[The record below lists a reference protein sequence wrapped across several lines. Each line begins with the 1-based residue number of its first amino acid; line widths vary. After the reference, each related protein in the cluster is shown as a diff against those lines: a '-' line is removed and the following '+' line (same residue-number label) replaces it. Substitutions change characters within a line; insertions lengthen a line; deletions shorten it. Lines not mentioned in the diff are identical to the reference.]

1 MLKNL
6 QTKLEDINQKL
17 LPVHRSLLWA
27 LPIILFFSYY
37 PVIPLFSTESSNYEF
52 SLPLLWL
59 LLMGVLSMPN
69 FLVDLCNLIT
79 KKTPLTKVPVQIPL
93 ILSSIPLYFSLTL
106 LWSPN
111 KLRGLMTAGIIWC
124 LYLSL
129 LTFYKN
135 IILKKIPLSLEKPFL
150 LGATLAS
157 GFCWLQA
164 ILNTLNIPGDQILLC
179 LGCTNLSFGFPHPNG
194 FAIEP
199 QFMGNLLLAPAI
211 FLVFR
216 VIHPKNHQTRKA
228 KILYIAL
235 SGFVISTLFLIFSR
249 GATYSFF
256 LAVAVIFL
264 YEIFHTK
271 KKFLVASK
279 IISLILLPLIFVTL
293 AQGLMSELGPTSDTF
308 LGGVSRSIS
317 QMTLGRVK
325 IPRPEAKNPSTTS
338 NESSSLSSNNNVNT
352 NASAHSIVNSTSN
365 APLFNG
371 YITESTDIRVKLSKM
386 GLRLAFS
393 HPKQF
398 FFGSGLGSS
407 GVALYQAFSELG
419 STKEITQNQYVAI
432 LVETGFIGILII
444 FCSGTCVFYLCY
456 SRQKLVKPSSSQSSK
471 QSMKKSNFTSLI
483 SSIAPAK
490 LYFASL
496 ILAYAASVCFFSGLP
511 NALHIYLVPV
521 LYPALFAEN
530 SYKVQHLCN
539 TS

>member
-1 MLKNL
+1 MLDIL
-6 QTKLEDINQKL
+6 QTKLEDLNQKL
-17 LPVHRSLLWA
+17 LPLHRGFFWA

-59 LLMGVLSMPN
+59 LLMGILSLPI
-69 FLVDLCNLIT
+69 FLADLCNLVT
-79 KKTPLTKVPVQIPL
+79 KKTQFTQTTVQIPL

-106 LWSPN
+106 LWSSN
-111 KLRGLMTAGIIWC
+111 KFRGLMTAGIIWC
-124 LYLSL
+124 LYLSF

-135 IILKKIPLSLEKPFL
+135 IILKKTPLSLEKPFL
-150 LGATLAS
+150 LGATVAS

-216 VIHPKNHQTRKA
+216 VIHPKIHQARKA
-228 KILYIAL
+228 KILYLAL
-235 SGFVISTLFLIFSR
+235 AGFVISTLFLIFSR

-264 YEIFHTK
+264 YEIFSAK
-271 KKFLVASK
+271 KKLLVASK
-279 IISLILLPLIFVTL
+279 IISLVLFPLIFVTL

-308 LGGVSRSIS
+308 LGGVSRSLS
-317 QMTLGRVK
+317 QMTLGRIK
-325 IPRPEAKNPSTTS
+325 IPLPEAKNPSVTS
-338 NESSSLSSNNNVNT
+338 NESSNLSPNDNV
-352 NASAHSIVNSTSN
+352 SANSSANHTSTT
-365 APLFNG
+365 PLFDG

-386 GLRLAFS
+386 GLQLAFS
-393 HPKQF
+393 HPGQF

-407 GVALYQAFSELG
+407 GIALYQAFPELG

-444 FCSGTCVFYLCY
+444 ICSCTCVFYLCY
-456 SRQKLVKPSSSQSSK
+456 SRQKLAKLSSKQSSK
-471 QSMKKSNFTSLI
+471 QSIKKSNFTSLI
-483 SSIAPAK
+483 SRITPAK
-490 LYFASL
+490 LYFVSL

-521 LYPALFAEN
+521 LYPALFAKNFEF
-530 SYKVQHLCN
+530 L
-539 TS
+539 

>member
-1 MLKNL
+1 MLDNL
-6 QTKLEDINQKL
+6 QNKLENLNQKL
-17 LPVHRSLLWA
+17 LPLHRRFFWI
-27 LPIILFFSYY
+27 LPIVLFFSYY

-69 FLVDLCNLIT
+69 FLADLCNLIT

-106 LWSPN
+106 LWSSN

-135 IILKKIPLSLEKPFL
+135 IILKKTPLSLEKPFL

-164 ILNTLNIPGDQILLC
+164 ILNTLNIPGDRILLC

-211 FLVFR
+211 FLVFK
-216 VIHPKNHQTRKA
+216 VIHPKNHQTRKT
-228 KILYIAL
+228 KILYLTLA
-235 SGFVISTLFLIFSR
+235 GFIISTLFLIFSR

-256 LAVAVIFL
+256 LAIAVIFL

-271 KKFLVASK
+271 KKLLAASK

-308 LGGVSRSIS
+308 LGGVSRSLS
-317 QMTLGRVK
+317 QMTLGRIK

-338 NESSSLSSNNNVNT
+338 NESSSLSPNDNTNT
-352 NASAHSIVNSTSN
+352 NASTNTSANPISN
-365 APLFNG
+365 APLFDG

-386 GLRLAFS
+386 GLQLALS
-393 HPKQF
+393 HPGQF

-407 GVALYQAFSELG
+407 GVALYQAFPELG
-419 STKEITQNQYVAI
+419 STKEITQNEYVAI

-444 FCSGTCVFYLCY
+444 FCSSTCVIYLCY
-456 SRQKLVKPSSSQSSK
+456 SRQKSLEQSSK
-471 QSMKKSNFTSLI
+471 QSSKQSIKKSNFTSLI
-483 SSIAPAK
+483 SSITPAK

-496 ILAYAASVCFFSGLP
+496 ILAYVTSVCFFSGLP
-511 NALHIYLVPV
+511 NALHIYLVPI
-521 LYPALFAEN
+521 LYPALFAKN

>member
-6 QTKLEDINQKL
+6 QNKLEDINQKL
-17 LPVHRSLLWA
+17 LPIHRGFFWV
-27 LPIILFFSYY
+27 LPIILLFSYY

-59 LLMGVLSMPN
+59 LLMGILSLPI
-69 FLVDLCNLIT
+69 FLADLCNLIT
-79 KKTPLTKVPVQIPL
+79 KKTQLTQTTVQIPL

-106 LWSPN
+106 LWSSN
-111 KLRGLMTAGIIWC
+111 KFRGLMTAGIIWC

-135 IILKKIPLSLEKPFL
+135 IILKKTPLSLEKSFL

-164 ILNTLNIPGDQILLC
+164 ILNTLNIPGDRILLC

-216 VIHPKNHQTRKA
+216 VIHPKTHQTRKS
-228 KILYIAL
+228 KILYLAL
-235 SGFVISTLFLIFSR
+235 AGFVISTLFLIFSR

-256 LAVAVIFL
+256 LSVAVIFL
-264 YEIFHTK
+264 YEVFRAK
-271 KKFLVASK
+271 KKPLVASK
-279 IISLILLPLIFVTL
+279 IVSIILFPLIFVTL
-293 AQGLMSELGPTSDTF
+293 AQGLMSEFGPTSDTF
-308 LGGVSRSIS
+308 LGGVSRSLS
-317 QMTLGRVK
+317 QMTLGRIK
-325 IPRPEAKNPSTTS
+325 IPLPEAKNPSTTS
-338 NESSSLSSNNNVNT
+338 NESSNLSPNDNTNT
-352 NASAHSIVNSTSN
+352 NASTNTSANPISN
-365 APLFNG
+365 APLFDG

-386 GLRLAFS
+386 GLQLALS
-393 HPKQF
+393 HPGQF

-407 GVALYQAFSELG
+407 GVALYQAFPELG
-419 STKEITQNQYVAI
+419 STKEITQNQYIAI

-521 LYPALFAEN
+521 LYPALFAKNFEF
-530 SYKVQHLCN
+530 L
-539 TS
+539 

>member
-1 MLKNL
+1 MLDNL
-6 QTKLEDINQKL
+6 QNKLENLNQKL
-17 LPVHRSLLWA
+17 LPLHCRFFWI

-52 SLPLLWL
+52 SLPLIWL
-59 LLMGVLSMPN
+59 LLIGVLSMPN
-69 FLVDLCNLIT
+69 FLADLCSLIA
-79 KKTPLTKVPVQIPL
+79 KKTQLTQSTVQIPL
-93 ILSSIPLYFSLTL
+93 ILSIVPLYFSLTL
-106 LWSPN
+106 LWSSN

-135 IILKKIPLSLEKPFL
+135 IILKRTPLSLEKPFL
-150 LGATLAS
+150 LGAILAS
-157 GFCWLQA
+157 GFCWVQA
-164 ILNTLNIPGDQILLC
+164 ILNTLNIPGDRILLC

-216 VIHPKNHQTRKA
+216 VIHPKNNQTRKA
-228 KILYIAL
+228 KIRYLALAGYI
-235 SGFVISTLFLIFSR
+235 ISTLFLIFSR

-256 LAVAVIFL
+256 LAIAVIFF
-264 YEIFHTK
+264 YELFHAKNRLLIATK
-271 KKFLVASK
+271 L
-279 IISLILLPLIFVTL
+279 ISLVLFPLIFVTL
-293 AQGLMSELGPTSDTF
+293 VQGLMSEFGPTSDTF
-308 LGGVSRSIS
+308 MGGVSRSLS
-317 QMTLGRVK
+317 QMTLGRIK
-325 IPRPEAKNPSTTS
+325 IPLPESKKSPVYQS
-338 NESSSLSSNNNVNT
+338 ESLNILPHNNSSNFSASDTTNT
-352 NASAHSIVNSTSN
+352 NTNTQS
-365 APLFNG
+365 PLFDG

-386 GLRLAFS
+386 GLQLATS

-407 GVALYQAFSELG
+407 GVALYQMFPELG

-444 FCSGTCVFYLCY
+444 FCSGACVIYLCY
-456 SRQKLVKPSSSQSSK
+456 SCQKSIKQSSK
-471 QSMKKSNFTSLI
+471 QSSKQSIKKSNFTSLI
-483 SSIAPAK
+483 SNIAPAK

-521 LYPALFAEN
+521 LYPALFAKNFEF
-530 SYKVQHLCN
+530 L
-539 TS
+539 

>member
-1 MLKNL
+1 MLDNL
-6 QTKLEDINQKL
+6 QNKLENLNQKL
-17 LPVHRSLLWA
+17 LPLHRRFFWI

-59 LLMGVLSMPN
+59 LLMGILSLPI
-69 FLVDLCNLIT
+69 FLADLCNLIT
-79 KKTPLTKVPVQIPL
+79 KKTPLTKVSVQIPL

-111 KLRGLMTAGIIWC
+111 KLRGFMTAGIIWC

-135 IILKKIPLSLEKPFL
+135 IILKKTPLSLEKPFL

-157 GFCWLQA
+157 GFCWVQA
-164 ILNTLNIPGDQILLC
+164 ILNTLNIPGDRILLC

-211 FLVFR
+211 FLIFR
-216 VIHPKNHQTRKA
+216 VIHPKNNQTRKA
-228 KILYIAL
+228 KIRYLALAGYI
-235 SGFVISTLFLIFSR
+235 ISTLFLIFSR

-256 LAVAVIFL
+256 LAIAVIFL
-264 YEIFHTK
+264 YEIFYAK
-271 KKFLVASK
+271 KKLLVASK
-279 IISLILLPLIFVTL
+279 IVSLILFPLIFVTL
-293 AQGLMSELGPTSDTF
+293 TQGLMSELGPTSDTF
-308 LGGVSRSIS
+308 MGGVSRSIS
-317 QMTLGRVK
+317 QMTLGRIK
-325 IPRPEAKNPSTTS
+325 IPLPEAKNPSVTS
-338 NESSSLSSNNNVNT
+338 NESSSLAPNDNVSTNSNT
-352 NASAHSIVNSTSN
+352 NSSANSTSTT
-365 APLFNG
+365 PLFDG

-386 GLRLAFS
+386 GLKLALS
-393 HPKQF
+393 RPGQF

-407 GVALYQAFSELG
+407 GIALYQAFPELG
-419 STKEITQNQYVAI
+419 STKEITQNEYIAI

-456 SRQKLVKPSSSQSSK
+456 SHKKPVKLSFKQSSK
-471 QSMKKSNFTSLI
+471 QSMKKSNFSSLI
-483 SSIAPAK
+483 SSITPAK

-511 NALHIYLVPV
+511 NALHIYLVPI
-521 LYPALFAEN
+521 LYPALFCQ
-530 SYKVQHLCN
+530 KF
-539 TS
+539 

>member
-6 QTKLEDINQKL
+6 QTKLEDLNQKL
-17 LPVHRSLLWA
+17 LLIHRGFFWA
-27 LPIILFFSYY
+27 LPIVLFFSYY

-59 LLMGVLSMPN
+59 LLMGILSLPI
-69 FLVDLCNLIT
+69 FLADLCNLIT
-79 KKTPLTKVPVQIPL
+79 KKTQPTQTTVQIPL
-93 ILSSIPLYFSLTL
+93 ILGSIPLYFSLTL
-106 LWSPN
+106 LWSSN
-111 KLRGLMTAGIIWC
+111 KFRGLMTAGIIWC

-135 IILKKIPLSLEKPFL
+135 IILKKTPLSLEKPFL
-150 LGATLAS
+150 FGAVLAS

-164 ILNTLNIPGDQILLC
+164 ILNTLNLPGDQILLC

-199 QFMGNLLLAPAI
+199 QFMGNLLLAPTI

-216 VIHPKNHQTRKA
+216 VIHPKSHQTRKT
-228 KILYIAL
+228 KILYLILA
-235 SGFVISTLFLIFSR
+235 GFVISTLFLIFSR

-256 LAVAVIFL
+256 LAIAVIFL
-264 YEIFHTK
+264 YELFHTK
-271 KKFLVASK
+271 KKLLVASK
-279 IISLILLPLIFVTL
+279 IISLVLFPLIFVTL

-308 LGGVSRSIS
+308 LGGVSRSLS
-317 QMTLGRVK
+317 QMTLGRIK
-325 IPRPEAKNPSTTS
+325 IPLPEAKNSSVTS
-338 NESSSLSSNNNVNT
+338 NESSNLSLNDNVSTNSSANHT
-352 NASAHSIVNSTSN
+352 STI
-365 APLFNG
+365 PLFDG

-386 GLRLAFS
+386 GLQLALS
-393 HPKQF
+393 HPGQF

-407 GVALYQAFSELG
+407 GVALYQAFPELG
-419 STKEITQNQYVAI
+419 STKEITQNQYIAI
-432 LVETGFIGILII
+432 LVETGFIGILVV

-483 SSIAPAK
+483 SSIAPVK

-521 LYPALFAEN
+521 LYPALFAKNFEF
-530 SYKVQHLCN
+530 L
-539 TS
+539 

>member
-1 MLKNL
+1 MLDNL
-6 QTKLEDINQKL
+6 QNKLENLNQKL
-17 LPVHRSLLWA
+17 LPLHRRFFWI

-59 LLMGVLSMPN
+59 LLMGILSLPI
-69 FLVDLCNLIT
+69 FLADLCNLIT
-79 KKTPLTKVPVQIPL
+79 KKTPLTKVSVQIPL

-111 KLRGLMTAGIIWC
+111 KLRGFMTAGIIWC

-135 IILKKIPLSLEKPFL
+135 IILKKTPLSLEKPFL

-157 GFCWLQA
+157 GFCWV
-164 ILNTLNIPGDQILLC
+164 
-179 LGCTNLSFGFPHPNG
+179 
-194 FAIEP
+194 
-199 QFMGNLLLAPAI
+199 PAI

-216 VIHPKNHQTRKA
+216 VIHPKNHQTRQA
-228 KILYIAL
+228 KIRYFTLAGYI
-235 SGFVISTLFLIFSR
+235 ISTLFLIFSR

-256 LAVAVIFL
+256 LAIAVIFF
-264 YEIFHTK
+264 YELFHAKNRLLIATK
-271 KKFLVASK
+271 L
-279 IISLILLPLIFVTL
+279 ISLVLFPLIFVTL
-293 AQGLMSELGPTSDTF
+293 VQGLMSEFGPTSDTF

-325 IPRPEAKNPSTTS
+325 IPLSESKKSLVDQSESLNILPHN
-338 NESSSLSSNNNVNT
+338 NSSSFSASDTTNINT
-352 NASAHSIVNSTSN
+352 TTQ
-365 APLFNG
+365 APLFDG

-386 GLRLAFS
+386 GLKLALS
-393 HPKQF
+393 RPGQF

-407 GVALYQAFSELG
+407 GVALYQAFPELG
-419 STKEITQNQYVAI
+419 STKEITQNEYIAI

-456 SRQKLVKPSSSQSSK
+456 SHKKPVKLSFKQSSK
-471 QSMKKSNFTSLI
+471 QSMKKSNFSSLI
-483 SSIAPAK
+483 SSITPAK

-511 NALHIYLVPV
+511 NALHIYLVPI
-521 LYPALFAEN
+521 LYPTLFAKNFEF
-530 SYKVQHLCN
+530 L
-539 TS
+539 

>member
-59 LLMGVLSMPN
+59 LLMGFLSLPAL
-69 FLVDLCNLIT
+69 FIDLCNLIT
-79 KKTPLTKVPVQIPL
+79 KKISLTQPEAQIPL

-135 IILKKIPLSLEKPFL
+135 IILKKTPLSLEKPFL
-150 LGATLAS
+150 FGATLAAS
-157 GFCWLQA
+157 FCWLQA
-164 ILNTLNIPGDQILLC
+164 ILNTFNVQGSQILLC

-216 VIHPKNHQTRKA
+216 VIHPKSHQTRKA
-228 KILYIAL
+228 KLFYLVLA
-235 SGFVISTLFLIFSR
+235 GFIISTLFLIFSR

-271 KKFLVASK
+271 KKLLAASK

-352 NASAHSIVNSTSN
+352 NASAHSSVNSTSN
-365 APLFNG
+365 APLFDG

-386 GLRLAFS
+386 GLQLALS
-393 HPKQF
+393 HPGQF

-456 SRQKLVKPSSSQSSK
+456 SRQKPAKLSPKQSSK

-483 SSIAPAK
+483 PHITPAK
-490 LYFASL
+490 LYFISL

-530 SYKVQHLCN
+530 FEFL
-539 TS
+539 

>member
-6 QTKLEDINQKL
+6 QTKLEDLNQKL
-17 LPVHRSLLWA
+17 PPLHRGFFWV
-27 LPIILFFSYY
+27 LPIVLFFSYY

-59 LLMGVLSMPN
+59 LLMGVLSLPI
-69 FLVDLCNLIT
+69 FLADLCNLIT
-79 KKTPLTKVPVQIPL
+79 KKTPLTKVTVQISL

-106 LWSPN
+106 FWSSN
-111 KLRGLMTAGIIWC
+111 KFRGLMTAGIIWC

-135 IILKKIPLSLEKPFL
+135 IILKKTPLSLEKPFL

-164 ILNTLNIPGDQILLC
+164 ILNTLNIPGNQILLC

-216 VIHPKNHQTRKA
+216 VIHPKSHQTRKA
-228 KILYIAL
+228 KILYLAL
-235 SGFVISTLFLIFSR
+235 AGFIISTLFLIFSR

-256 LAVAVIFL
+256 LAIAVIFL
-264 YEIFHTK
+264 YELFHIK
-271 KKFLVASK
+271 KKLLVASK
-279 IISLILLPLIFVTL
+279 IISLILFPLVFVTL
-293 AQGLMSELGPTSDTF
+293 IQGLMSEFGPTSDTF
-308 LGGVSRSIS
+308 LGGVSRSLS
-317 QMTLGRVK
+317 QMTLGRIK

-338 NESSSLSSNNNVNT
+338 NESSSLSPNDNTNT
-352 NASAHSIVNSTSN
+352 NASTNTSANPISN
-365 APLFNG
+365 APLFDG

-386 GLRLAFS
+386 GLQLALS
-393 HPKQF
+393 HPGQF

-407 GVALYQAFSELG
+407 GVALYQAFPELG
-419 STKEITQNQYVAI
+419 STKEITQNQYIAI

-483 SSIAPAK
+483 PHITPAK
-490 LYFASL
+490 LYFISL

-511 NALHIYLVPV
+511 NALHIYLVPI
-521 LYPALFAEN
+521 LYPALFTKN
-530 SYKVQHLCN
+530 S
-539 TS
+539 

>member
-1 MLKNL
+1 MLDNL
-6 QTKLEDINQKL
+6 QNKLENLNQKL
-17 LPVHRSLLWA
+17 LPLHRRFFWI

-52 SLPLLWL
+52 SLPLIWL
-59 LLMGVLSMPN
+59 LLIGVLSMPN
-69 FLVDLCNLIT
+69 FLADLCSLIA
-79 KKTPLTKVPVQIPL
+79 KKTQLTQSTVQIPL
-93 ILSSIPLYFSLTL
+93 ILSIVPLYFSLTL
-106 LWSPN
+106 LWSSN

-135 IILKKIPLSLEKPFL
+135 IILKRTPLSLEKPFL
-150 LGATLAS
+150 LGAILAS
-157 GFCWLQA
+157 GFCWVQA
-164 ILNTLNIPGDQILLC
+164 ILNTLNIPGDRILLC

-216 VIHPKNHQTRKA
+216 VIHPKNNQTRKA
-228 KILYIAL
+228 KIRYLALAGYI
-235 SGFVISTLFLIFSR
+235 ISTLFLIFSR

-256 LAVAVIFL
+256 LAIAVIFL
-264 YEIFHTK
+264 YELFHAKNRLLIATK
-271 KKFLVASK
+271 L
-279 IISLILLPLIFVTL
+279 ISLVLFPLIFVTL
-293 AQGLMSELGPTSDTF
+293 IQGLMSEFGPTSDTF
-308 LGGVSRSIS
+308 IGGVSRSLS
-317 QMTLGRVK
+317 QMTLGRIK
-325 IPRPEAKNPSTTS
+325 IPLPEAKNPSTTS
-338 NESSSLSSNNNVNT
+338 NESSNLSPNDNTNT
-352 NASAHSIVNSTSN
+352 NASTNTSAN
-365 APLFNG
+365 PISDAPLFDG

-386 GLRLAFS
+386 GLQLALS
-393 HPKQF
+393 HPGQF

-521 LYPALFAEN
+521 LYPALFAKNFEF
-530 SYKVQHLCN
+530 L
-539 TS
+539 

>member
-1 MLKNL
+1 MLDNL
-6 QTKLEDINQKL
+6 QNKLENLNQKL
-17 LPVHRSLLWA
+17 LSLHRRFFWI
-27 LPIILFFSYY
+27 LPIVLFFSYY

-124 LYLSL
+124 LYFSL

-216 VIHPKNHQTRKA
+216 VIHPKSHQTRKA

-352 NASAHSIVNSTSN
+352 NASAHSSVNSTSN

-407 GVALYQAFSELG
+407 GVALYQAFPELG

-511 NALHIYLVPV
+511 NALHIYLVPI
-521 LYPALFAEN
+521 LYPALFTKNFEF
-530 SYKVQHLCN
+530 L
-539 TS
+539 

>member
-6 QTKLEDINQKL
+6 QTKLEEINQKL

-164 ILNTLNIPGDQILLC
+164 ILNTLNIPGDRILLC

-199 QFMGNLLLAPAI
+199 QFMSNLLLAPAI

-216 VIHPKNHQTRKA
+216 VIHPKSHQTRKT
-228 KILYIAL
+228 KILYLTLA
-235 SGFVISTLFLIFSR
+235 GFIISTLFLIFSR

-256 LAVAVIFL
+256 LAIAVIFL

-271 KKFLVASK
+271 KKLLAASK

-308 LGGVSRSIS
+308 IGGVSRSIS

-325 IPRPEAKNPSTTS
+325 IPLPESKKSPVDQS
-338 NESSSLSSNNNVNT
+338 ESFNILPHNNSSNFSAHDTNHINT
-352 NASAHSIVNSTSN
+352 NTH
-365 APLFNG
+365 APLFDG
-371 YITESTDIRVKLSKM
+371 YITESTDIRVKLSRM

-393 HPKQF
+393 HPGQF

-407 GVALYQAFSELG
+407 GVALYQAFPELG
-419 STKEITQNQYVAI
+419 STKEITQNEYIAI

-444 FCSGTCVFYLCY
+444 FCSGICVFYLCY
-456 SRQKLVKPSSSQSSK
+456 SHKKPVKLSFKQSSK

-483 SSIAPAK
+483 SSITSAK

-530 SYKVQHLCN
+530 FEFL
-539 TS
+539 

>member
-6 QTKLEDINQKL
+6 QTKLEDLNQKF
-17 LPVHRSLLWA
+17 LPLHRGFFWV
-27 LPIILFFSYY
+27 LPIVLFFSYY

-164 ILNTLNIPGDQILLC
+164 ILNTLNIPGNQILLC

-199 QFMGNLLLAPAI
+199 QFMGNLLLAPAV

-216 VIHPKNHQTRKA
+216 VIHPKSHQTRKA
-228 KILYIAL
+228 KILYLAL
-235 SGFVISTLFLIFSR
+235 AGFIISTLFLIFSR

-352 NASAHSIVNSTSN
+352 NASAHSSVNSTSN

-386 GLRLAFS
+386 GLQLALS
-393 HPKQF
+393 HPGQF

-407 GVALYQAFSELG
+407 GVALYQAFPELG

-444 FCSGTCVFYLCY
+444 FCSGICIFYLCY
-456 SRQKLVKPSSSQSSK
+456 SRQKSIEQSSRQSHK
-471 QSMKKSNFTSLI
+471 QSMQKSNFTSLI
-483 SSIAPAK
+483 SSITPAK

-521 LYPALFAEN
+521 LYPALFAKNFEF
-530 SYKVQHLCN
+530 L
-539 TS
+539 

>member
-1 MLKNL
+1 MLDNL
-6 QTKLEDINQKL
+6 QNKLENLNQKL
-17 LPVHRSLLWA
+17 LPFHCRFFWI

-52 SLPLLWL
+52 SLPLIWL
-59 LLMGVLSMPN
+59 LLMGFLSLPVL
-69 FLVDLCNLIT
+69 LIDLCNLIT
-79 KKTPLTKVPVQIPL
+79 KKTQLTQTTVQIPL

-106 LWSPN
+106 LWSSN
-111 KLRGLMTAGIIWC
+111 KFRGLMTAGIIWC

-135 IILKKIPLSLEKPFL
+135 IILKKTPLSLEKPFL

-211 FLVFR
+211 FLVFK
-216 VIHPKNHQTRKA
+216 VIHPKSHQTRKA

-235 SGFVISTLFLIFSR
+235 SGFIISTLFLIFSR

-271 KKFLVASK
+271 KKLLVASK
-279 IISLILLPLIFVTL
+279 IISLILFPLIFVTL
-293 AQGLMSELGPTSDTF
+293 IQGLMSEFGPTSDTF
-308 LGGVSRSIS
+308 IGGVSRSLS
-317 QMTLGRVK
+317 QMTLGRIK
-325 IPRPEAKNPSTTS
+325 IPLPEAKNPSTTS
-338 NESSSLSSNNNVNT
+338 NESSNLSPNDNTNT
-352 NASAHSIVNSTSN
+352 NASTNTSAN
-365 APLFNG
+365 PISDAPLFDG

-386 GLRLAFS
+386 GLQLALS
-393 HPKQF
+393 HPGQF

-521 LYPALFAEN
+521 LYPALFAKNFEF
-530 SYKVQHLCN
+530 L
-539 TS
+539 

>member
-1 MLKNL
+1 MLDNL
-6 QTKLEDINQKL
+6 QNKLENLNQKL
-17 LPVHRSLLWA
+17 LPLHRRFFWILL
-27 LPIILFFSYY
+27 IILFFSYY

-59 LLMGVLSMPN
+59 LLMGILSLPI
-69 FLVDLCNLIT
+69 FLADLCNLIT

-111 KLRGLMTAGIIWC
+111 KLRGFMTAGIIWC

-135 IILKKIPLSLEKPFL
+135 IILKKTPLSLEKPFL

-157 GFCWLQA
+157 GFCWVQA
-164 ILNTLNIPGDQILLC
+164 ILNTLNIPGDRILLC

-216 VIHPKNHQTRKA
+216 VIHPKNHQTRQT
-228 KILYIAL
+228 KILYLAL
-235 SGFVISTLFLIFSR
+235 AGFVISTLFLIFSR

-256 LAVAVIFL
+256 LAIAVIFL
-264 YEIFHTK
+264 YELFHAKNRLLIATK
-271 KKFLVASK
+271 L
-279 IISLILLPLIFVTL
+279 ISLVLFPLIFVTL
-293 AQGLMSELGPTSDTF
+293 VQGLMSEFGPTSDTF
-308 LGGVSRSIS
+308 MGGVSRSLS
-317 QMTLGRVK
+317 QMTLGRIK
-325 IPRPEAKNPSTTS
+325 IPLPEAKNPPVTS
-338 NESSSLSSNNNVNT
+338 NESSSLAPNDNVST
-352 NASAHSIVNSTSN
+352 NASTNSSANSTSTT
-365 APLFNG
+365 PLFDG

-386 GLRLAFS
+386 GLQLATS

-407 GVALYQAFSELG
+407 GVALYQMFPELG

-444 FCSGTCVFYLCY
+444 FCSSACVIYLCY
-456 SRQKLVKPSSSQSSK
+456 SRQKSIEQSSKQSSK
-471 QSMKKSNFTSLI
+471 QSMKKSNFSSLI
-483 SSIAPAK
+483 SNITPAK

-511 NALHIYLVPV
+511 NALHIYLVPI
-521 LYPALFAEN
+521 LYPTLFAKNFEF
-530 SYKVQHLCN
+530 L
-539 TS
+539 

>member
-1 MLKNL
+1 MLDNL
-6 QTKLEDINQKL
+6 QNKLENLNQKL
-17 LPVHRSLLWA
+17 LPLHRRFFWI

-59 LLMGVLSMPN
+59 LLMGFLSLPAL
-69 FLVDLCNLIT
+69 FIDLCNLIV
-79 KKTPLTKVPVQIPL
+79 KKVSLTKPTTQIPL

-106 LWSPN
+106 FWSSN
-111 KLRGLMTAGIIWC
+111 KFRGLMTAGIIWC

-135 IILKKIPLSLEKPFL
+135 IILKKTPLSLEKPFL
-150 LGATLAS
+150 FGATLAS

-164 ILNTLNIPGDQILLC
+164 ILNTLNIPGDRILLC

-194 FAIEP
+194 FTIEP

-235 SGFVISTLFLIFSR
+235 SGFIISTLFLIFSR

-271 KKFLVASK
+271 KKLLVASK
-279 IISLILLPLIFVTL
+279 IISLILFPLIFVTL
-293 AQGLMSELGPTSDTF
+293 IQGLMSEFGPTSDTF
-308 LGGVSRSIS
+308 IGGVSRSLS
-317 QMTLGRVK
+317 QMTLGRIK
-325 IPRPEAKNPSTTS
+325 IPLPEAKNPSTTS

-352 NASAHSIVNSTSN
+352 NASAHSSVNSTSN

-386 GLRLAFS
+386 GLQLALS
-393 HPKQF
+393 HPVQF

-521 LYPALFAEN
+521 LYPALFAKNFEF
-530 SYKVQHLCN
+530 L
-539 TS
+539 

>member
-1 MLKNL
+1 MLDNL
-6 QTKLEDINQKL
+6 QNKLENLNQKL
-17 LPVHRSLLWA
+17 LPLHRRFFWI

-59 LLMGVLSMPN
+59 LLMGFLSLPAL
-69 FLVDLCNLIT
+69 FIDLCNLIV
-79 KKTPLTKVPVQIPL
+79 KKVSLTKPTIQIPL

-106 LWSPN
+106 LWSFN
-111 KLRGLMTAGIIWC
+111 KLRGFITAGIIWC

-135 IILKKIPLSLEKPFL
+135 IILKKTPLSLEKPFL

-216 VIHPKNHQTRKA
+216 VIHPKTHQTRKS
-228 KILYIAL
+228 KILYLTLA
-235 SGFVISTLFLIFSR
+235 GFVISTLFLIFSR

-271 KKFLVASK
+271 KKLLVASK
-279 IISLILLPLIFVTL
+279 IISLVLFPLIFVTI
-293 AQGLMSELGPTSDTF
+293 AQGLMSEFGPTSDTF
-308 LGGVSRSIS
+308 IGGVSRSLS
-317 QMTLGRVK
+317 QMTLGRIK
-325 IPRPEAKNPSTTS
+325 IPLPEAKNPSVTS
-338 NESSSLSSNNNVNT
+338 NESSSLSLND
-352 NASAHSIVNSTSN
+352 NASTNSSTNSSPNPTSN
-365 APLFNG
+365 APLFDG

-386 GLRLAFS
+386 GLHLALS
-393 HPKQF
+393 HPRQF

-407 GVALYQAFSELG
+407 GVALYQAFPELG
-419 STKEITQNQYVAI
+419 STKEITQNEYVAI

-444 FCSGTCVFYLCY
+444 FCSGICVFYLCY
-456 SRQKLVKPSSSQSSK
+456 SHKKPVKLSSKQSSK

-483 SSIAPAK
+483 PHITPAK
-490 LYFASL
+490 LYFISL

-530 SYKVQHLCN
+530 FEFL
-539 TS
+539 

>member
-1 MLKNL
+1 MLDNL
-6 QTKLEDINQKL
+6 QNKLENLNQKL
-17 LPVHRSLLWA
+17 LPLHRRFFWI

-59 LLMGVLSMPN
+59 LLMGILSLPI
-69 FLVDLCNLIT
+69 FLADLCNLIT
-79 KKTPLTKVPVQIPL
+79 KKTPLTKVSVQIPL

-111 KLRGLMTAGIIWC
+111 KLRGFMTAGIIWC

-135 IILKKIPLSLEKPFL
+135 IILKKTPLSLEKPFL

-157 GFCWLQA
+157 GFCWVQA
-164 ILNTLNIPGDQILLC
+164 ILNTLNIPGDRILLC

-216 VIHPKNHQTRKA
+216 VIHPKTHQTRKS
-228 KILYIAL
+228 KILYLAL
-235 SGFVISTLFLIFSR
+235 VGFIISTLFLIFSR

-256 LAVAVIFL
+256 LSVAVIFF
-264 YEIFHTK
+264 YELFHAKNRLLIATK
-271 KKFLVASK
+271 L
-279 IISLILLPLIFVTL
+279 ISLVLFPLIFVTL
-293 AQGLMSELGPTSDTF
+293 VQGLMSEFGPTSDTF
-308 LGGVSRSIS
+308 MGGVSRSLS
-317 QMTLGRVK
+317 QMTLGRIK
-325 IPRPEAKNPSTTS
+325 IPLPEAKNPPVTS
-338 NESSSLSSNNNVNT
+338 NESSSLAPNDNVST
-352 NASAHSIVNSTSN
+352 NASTNSSANSTSTT
-365 APLFNG
+365 PLFDG

-386 GLRLAFS
+386 GLKLALS
-393 HPKQF
+393 RPGQF

-407 GVALYQAFSELG
+407 GIALYQAFPELG
-419 STKEITQNQYVAI
+419 STKEITQNEYIAI

-456 SRQKLVKPSSSQSSK
+456 SHKKPVKLSFKQSSK
-471 QSMKKSNFTSLI
+471 QSMKKSNFSSLI
-483 SSIAPAK
+483 SSITPAK

-511 NALHIYLVPV
+511 NALHIYLVPI
-521 LYPALFAEN
+521 LYPTLFAKNFEF
-530 SYKVQHLCN
+530 L
-539 TS
+539 

>member
-1 MLKNL
+1 MLDNL
-6 QTKLEDINQKL
+6 QNKLENLNQKL
-17 LPVHRSLLWA
+17 LPLHRRFFWI

-59 LLMGVLSMPN
+59 LLMGILSLPI
-69 FLVDLCNLIT
+69 FLADLCNLIT
-79 KKTPLTKVPVQIPL
+79 KKTPLTKVSVQIPL

-111 KLRGLMTAGIIWC
+111 KLRGFMTAGIIWC

-135 IILKKIPLSLEKPFL
+135 IILKKTPLSLEKPFL

-199 QFMGNLLLAPAI
+199 QFMGNLLLAPAV

-216 VIHPKNHQTRKA
+216 VIHPKSHQTRKA
-228 KILYIAL
+228 KILYLAL
-235 SGFVISTLFLIFSR
+235 AGFIISTLFLIFSR

-264 YEIFHTK
+264 YEIFRAK
-271 KKFLVASK
+271 KKLLVASK
-279 IISLILLPLIFVTL
+279 IVSIILFPLIFVTL

-317 QMTLGRVK
+317 QMTLGRIK
-325 IPRPEAKNPSTTS
+325 ILLPEAENPSAAS
-338 NESSSLSSNNNVNT
+338 NESSNFSPNDNSSPNDGSNT
-352 NASAHSIVNSTSN
+352 NTNPSANSTSTT
-365 APLFNG
+365 PLFDG
-371 YITESTDIRVKLSKM
+371 YIAESTDIRVKLSKM
-386 GLRLAFS
+386 GLRLALS
-393 HPKQF
+393 HPRQF

-407 GVALYQAFSELG
+407 GVALYQMFPELG

-432 LVETGFIGILII
+432 LVEIGFIGILII
-444 FCSGTCVFYLCY
+444 FCSSTCVIYLCY
-456 SRQKLVKPSSSQSSK
+456 SCQKAKKWSSR
-471 QSMKKSNFTSLI
+471 SNTKNLDI
-483 SSIAPAK
+483 TNSIRSITPAK

-496 ILAYAASVCFFSGLP
+496 ILAYVASVCFFSGLP
-511 NALHIYLVPV
+511 NALHIYLVPI
-521 LYPALFAEN
+521 LYPTLFAKNFEF
-530 SYKVQHLCN
+530 L
-539 TS
+539 

>member
-1 MLKNL
+1 MLDNL
-6 QTKLEDINQKL
+6 QNKLENLNQKL
-17 LPVHRSLLWA
+17 LPLHRRFFWI
-27 LPIILFFSYY
+27 LPIVLFFSYY

-69 FLVDLCNLIT
+69 FLADLCNLIT
-79 KKTPLTKVPVQIPL
+79 KKNQLTQSAVQIPL

-106 LWSPN
+106 LWSSN

-135 IILKKIPLSLEKPFL
+135 IILKKTPLSLEKPFL

-216 VIHPKNHQTRKA
+216 MIHPKSRQTHQT
-228 KILYIAL
+228 KIFYLAL
-235 SGFVISTLFLIFSR
+235 AGFVISTLFLIFSR

-264 YEIFHTK
+264 YEIFHAK
-271 KKFLVASK
+271 KKLLVASK
-279 IISLILLPLIFVTL
+279 IVSLILFPLIFVTL
-293 AQGLMSELGPTSDTF
+293 IQGLMSEFGPTSDTF

-317 QMTLGRVK
+317 QMTLGRIK
-325 IPRPEAKNPSTTS
+325 IPLPEAKNPSVTS
-338 NESSSLSSNNNVNT
+338 NESSSLAPND
-352 NASAHSIVNSTSN
+352 NASTNSSANSTSTT
-365 APLFNG
+365 PLFDG

-407 GVALYQAFSELG
+407 GVALYQTFPELG
-419 STKEITQNQYVAI
+419 STKEITQNEYIAI

-444 FCSGTCVFYLCY
+444 FCSSTCVIYLCY
-456 SRQKLVKPSSSQSSK
+456 SRQKPIKLSSKQSSK

-511 NALHIYLVPV
+511 NALHIYLVPI
-521 LYPALFAEN
+521 LYLALFAEN
-530 SYKVQHLCN
+530 FEFL
-539 TS
+539 

>member
-59 LLMGVLSMPN
+59 PLMGILSLPI
-69 FLVDLCNLIT
+69 FLADLCNLIT
-79 KKTPLTKVPVQIPL
+79 KKTQLTKSSVQIPL

-106 LWSPN
+106 LWSSN
-111 KLRGLMTAGIIWC
+111 KFRGLMTAGIIWC

-135 IILKKIPLSLEKPFL
+135 IILKKTPLSLEKPFL

-157 GFCWLQA
+157 SFCWLQA
-164 ILNTLNIPGDQILLC
+164 ILNTLNIPGNQILLC

-199 QFMGNLLLAPAI
+199 QFMGNLLLAPVI

-216 VIHPKNHQTRKA
+216 VIHPKTHQTRKA
-228 KILYIAL
+228 KILYLAL
-235 SGFVISTLFLIFSR
+235 AGFIISTLFLIFSR

-256 LAVAVIFL
+256 LAITVIFL

-271 KKFLVASK
+271 KKLLVASK
-279 IISLILLPLIFVTL
+279 IISLVLFPLIFVTL
-293 AQGLMSELGPTSDTF
+293 TQGLMSELGPTSDTF

-325 IPRPEAKNPSTTS
+325 IPLL
-338 NESSSLSSNNNVNT
+338 ESKKSPVDQSESFNILPHNNSSNF
-352 NASAHSIVNSTSN
+352 STSDTAN
-365 APLFNG
+365 INTTIHAPLFDG
-371 YITESTDIRVKLSKM
+371 YITESTDIRVKLSQM
-386 GLRLAFS
+386 GLHLAFS
-393 HPKQF
+393 HPGQF

-407 GVALYQAFSELG
+407 GVALYQAFPELG
-419 STKEITQNQYVAI
+419 STKEITQNQYIAI

-456 SRQKLVKPSSSQSSK
+456 SHKKPVKLSFKQSSK
-471 QSMKKSNFTSLI
+471 QSMKKSNFSSLI
-483 SSIAPAK
+483 SSITSAK

-496 ILAYAASVCFFSGLP
+496 ILAYVASVCFFSGLP
-511 NALHIYLVPV
+511 NALHIYLVPI
-521 LYPALFAEN
+521 LYPALFCQ
-530 SYKVQHLCN
+530 KF
-539 TS
+539 

>member
-211 FLVFR
+211 FLVFK
-216 VIHPKNHQTRKA
+216 VIHPKNHQTRQT
-228 KILYIAL
+228 KILYLAL
-235 SGFVISTLFLIFSR
+235 AGCIISTLFLIFSR

-264 YEIFHTK
+264 YELFHAK
-271 KKFLVASK
+271 KKLLVTSK
-279 IISLILLPLIFVTL
+279 IISLILFPLVFVTL
-293 AQGLMSELGPTSDTF
+293 IQGLMSEFGPTSDTF
-308 LGGVSRSIS
+308 LGGVSRSLS
-317 QMTLGRVK
+317 QMTLGRIK
-325 IPRPEAKNPSTTS
+325 ILLPEAKNPSVTS
-338 NESSSLSSNNNVNT
+338 NESSSLAPND
-352 NASAHSIVNSTSN
+352 NASTNSSANSTSTT
-365 APLFNG
+365 PLFDG
-371 YITESTDIRVKLSKM
+371 YIAESTDIRVKLSKM
-386 GLRLAFS
+386 GLQLATS

-407 GVALYQAFSELG
+407 GVALYQMFPELG

-444 FCSGTCVFYLCY
+444 FCSGACVIYLCY
-456 SRQKLVKPSSSQSSK
+456 SRQKAKKLSSR
-471 QSMKKSNFTSLI
+471 SNTKNLDI
-483 SSIAPAK
+483 TNSIRSITPAK

-511 NALHIYLVPV
+511 NALHIYLVPI
-521 LYPALFAEN
+521 LYPTLFAKN

>member
-6 QTKLEDINQKL
+6 QTKLEEINQKL
-17 LPVHRSLLWA
+17 LPVHRSFFWA

-59 LLMGVLSMPN
+59 LLMGILSLPI
-69 FLVDLCNLIT
+69 FLADLCNLIT

-106 LWSPN
+106 FWSSN
-111 KLRGLMTAGIIWC
+111 KFRGLMTAGIIWC

-135 IILKKIPLSLEKPFL
+135 IILKKTPLSLEKPFL
-150 LGATLAS
+150 LGAALAS

-164 ILNTLNIPGDQILLC
+164 ILNTLNIPGDRILLC

-216 VIHPKNHQTRKA
+216 VIHPKTHQTRKT
-228 KILYIAL
+228 KILYLILA
-235 SGFVISTLFLIFSR
+235 GFIISTLFLIFSR

-256 LAVAVIFL
+256 LAIAVIFL
-264 YEIFHTK
+264 YEIFHAK
-271 KKFLVASK
+271 KKLLVASK
-279 IISLILLPLIFVTL
+279 IVSLVLFPLIFVTL
-293 AQGLMSELGPTSDTF
+293 TQGLMSELGPTSDTF

-325 IPRPEAKNPSTTS
+325 IPLPESKKSPVDQSK
-338 NESSSLSSNNNVNT
+338 SLNILSRNNSSNFSTHDVTNINT
-352 NASAHSIVNSTSN
+352 TTQ
-365 APLFNG
+365 APLFDG
-371 YITESTDIRVKLSKM
+371 YITESTDIRVKLSQM

-393 HPKQF
+393 HPGQF

-407 GVALYQAFSELG
+407 GVALYQAFPELG
-419 STKEITQNQYVAI
+419 STKEITQNEYIAI

-444 FCSGTCVFYLCY
+444 FCSSTCVIYLCY
-456 SRQKLVKPSSSQSSK
+456 YRQKSIKQSSK

-483 SSIAPAK
+483 SSITSAK

-530 SYKVQHLCN
+530 FEFL
-539 TS
+539 

>member
-6 QTKLEDINQKL
+6 QTKLEDLNQKL
-17 LPVHRSLLWA
+17 LPLHRGFFWV
-27 LPIILFFSYY
+27 LPIVLFFSYY
-37 PVIPLFSTESSNYEF
+37 PVMPLFSTESSNYEF

-59 LLMGVLSMPN
+59 LLMGILSLPI
-69 FLVDLCNLIT
+69 FLVDLCNFVT
-79 KKTPLTKVPVQIPL
+79 KKTQLAQTTVQIPL

-106 LWSPN
+106 LWSSN
-111 KLRGLMTAGIIWC
+111 KFRGLMTAGIIWC

-135 IILKKIPLSLEKPFL
+135 IILKKTPLSLEKPFL
-150 LGATLAS
+150 FGAILAS
-157 GFCWLQA
+157 SFCWLQA
-164 ILNTLNIPGDQILLC
+164 ILNTLNIPGNQILLC

-216 VIHPKNHQTRKA
+216 VIHPKTHQTRKF
-228 KILYIAL
+228 KILYL
-235 SGFVISTLFLIFSR
+235 TLVGFIISTLFLIFSR

-256 LAVAVIFL
+256 LAIAAIFL

-271 KKFLVASK
+271 KKLFVASK
-279 IISLILLPLIFVTL
+279 IISLILFPLIFVTL
-293 AQGLMSELGPTSDTF
+293 AQGLMSEFGLTSDTF
-308 LGGVSRSIS
+308 MGGVSRSIS
-317 QMTLGRVK
+317 QMTLGRIK
-325 IPRPEAKNPSTTS
+325 IPLPEAKNPSTTS
-338 NESSSLSSNNNVNT
+338 NESSNLSPNDNTNT
-352 NASAHSIVNSTSN
+352 NASTNTSAN
-365 APLFNG
+365 PISDAPLFDG

-386 GLRLAFS
+386 GLQLALS
-393 HPKQF
+393 HPGQF

-407 GVALYQAFSELG
+407 GVALYQAFPELG

-490 LYFASL
+490 LYFISL
-496 ILAYAASVCFFSGLP
+496 MLAYAASVCFFSGLP

-530 SYKVQHLCN
+530 FEFL
-539 TS
+539 

>member
-17 LPVHRSLLWA
+17 LPLHRGFFWV
-27 LPIILFFSYY
+27 LPIVLFFSYY

-59 LLMGVLSMPN
+59 LLMGILSLPI
-69 FLVDLCNLIT
+69 FLADLCNLIT

-106 LWSPN
+106 LWSSN
-111 KLRGLMTAGIIWC
+111 KFRGLVTAGVIWC

-135 IILKKIPLSLEKPFL
+135 IILKKTPLSLEKPFL
-150 LGATLAS
+150 FGATLAAS
-157 GFCWLQA
+157 FCWLQA
-164 ILNTLNIPGDQILLC
+164 ILNTFNVQGSQILLC

-216 VIHPKNHQTRKA
+216 VIHPKSHQTRKD
-228 KILYIAL
+228 KILYLAL
-235 SGFVISTLFLIFSR
+235 AGFIISTLFLIFSR

-256 LAVAVIFL
+256 LAIAVIFL

-271 KKFLVASK
+271 KKLLVASK
-279 IISLILLPLIFVTL
+279 IISLVLFPLIFVTL
-293 AQGLMSELGPTSDTF
+293 AQGLMSELGSTSDTF

-325 IPRPEAKNPSTTS
+325 IPLPEAKK
-338 NESSSLSSNNNVNT
+338 SSVDQSKSLNILPHNNSSNF
-352 NASAHSIVNSTSN
+352 STSDTADIN
-365 APLFNG
+365 TTIQTPLFDG

-386 GLRLAFS
+386 GLRLTLS
-393 HPKQF
+393 HPRQF

-407 GVALYQAFSELG
+407 GVALYQAFPELG
-419 STKEITQNQYVAI
+419 STKEITQNEYVAI

-444 FCSGTCVFYLCY
+444 FCSGICVFYLCY
-456 SRQKLVKPSSSQSSK
+456 SRQKSIEQSSK

-483 SSIAPAK
+483 SNIIPAK

-521 LYPALFAEN
+521 LYPALFAKNFEF
-530 SYKVQHLCN
+530 L
-539 TS
+539 

>member
-6 QTKLEDINQKL
+6 QNKLEDINQKL
-17 LPVHRSLLWA
+17 LPIHRGFFWV
-27 LPIILFFSYY
+27 LPIILLFSYY

-59 LLMGVLSMPN
+59 LLMGILSLPI
-69 FLVDLCNLIT
+69 FLADLCNLIT
-79 KKTPLTKVPVQIPL
+79 KKTPLTKVSVQIPL

-111 KLRGLMTAGIIWC
+111 KLRGFMTAGIIWC

-135 IILKKIPLSLEKPFL
+135 IILKKTPLSLEKPFL

-157 GFCWLQA
+157 GFCWVQA
-164 ILNTLNIPGDQILLC
+164 ILNTLNIPGDRILLC

-216 VIHPKNHQTRKA
+216 VIHPKNHQTRQA
-228 KILYIAL
+228 KIRYFTLAGYI
-235 SGFVISTLFLIFSR
+235 ISTLFLIFSR

-256 LAVAVIFL
+256 LAIAVIFF
-264 YEIFHTK
+264 YELFHAKNRLLIATK
-271 KKFLVASK
+271 L
-279 IISLILLPLIFVTL
+279 ISLVLFPLIFVTL
-293 AQGLMSELGPTSDTF
+293 VQGLMSEFGPTSDTF

-325 IPRPEAKNPSTTS
+325 IPLPEAKNPPVTS
-338 NESSSLSSNNNVNT
+338 NESSSLAPNDNVST
-352 NASAHSIVNSTSN
+352 NASTNSSANSTSTT
-365 APLFNG
+365 PLFDG

-386 GLRLAFS
+386 GLQLATS

-407 GVALYQAFSELG
+407 GVALYQMFPELG

-444 FCSGTCVFYLCY
+444 FCSSACVIYLCY
-456 SRQKLVKPSSSQSSK
+456 SRQKSIEQSSKQSSK
-471 QSMKKSNFTSLI
+471 QSMKKSNFSSLI
-483 SSIAPAK
+483 SNITPAK

-511 NALHIYLVPV
+511 NALHIYLVPI
-521 LYPALFAEN
+521 LYPTLFAKNFEF
-530 SYKVQHLCN
+530 L
-539 TS
+539 

>member
-1 MLKNL
+1 MLDNL
-6 QTKLEDINQKL
+6 QNKLENLNQKL
-17 LPVHRSLLWA
+17 LPFHCRFFWI

-52 SLPLLWL
+52 SLPLIWL
-59 LLMGVLSMPN
+59 LLMGFLSLPVL
-69 FLVDLCNLIT
+69 LIDLCNLIT

-150 LGATLAS
+150 FGAILAS
-157 GFCWLQA
+157 SFCWLQA
-164 ILNTLNIPGDQILLC
+164 ILNTLNIPGNQILLC

-216 VIHPKNHQTRKA
+216 VIHPKTHQTRKF
-228 KILYIAL
+228 KILYL
-235 SGFVISTLFLIFSR
+235 TLVGFIISTLFLIFSR

-271 KKFLVASK
+271 KKLLAASK
-279 IISLILLPLIFVTL
+279 IISLILFPLVFVTL
-293 AQGLMSELGPTSDTF
+293 IQGLMSEFGPTSDTF

-352 NASAHSIVNSTSN
+352 NASAHSSINSTSN

-386 GLRLAFS
+386 GLQFALS
-393 HPKQF
+393 HPGQF

-407 GVALYQAFSELG
+407 GIALYQAFPELG

-456 SRQKLVKPSSSQSSK
+456 SRQKPAKLSPKQSSK

-483 SSIAPAK
+483 PHITPAK
-490 LYFASL
+490 LYFISL

-530 SYKVQHLCN
+530 FEFL
-539 TS
+539 

>member
-6 QTKLEDINQKL
+6 QTKLEEINQKL

-135 IILKKIPLSLEKPFL
+135 IILKKIPISLEKPFL

-211 FLVFR
+211 FLVFK
-216 VIHPKNHQTRKA
+216 VIHPKNHQTRQI
-228 KILYIAL
+228 KILYLVLA
-235 SGFVISTLFLIFSR
+235 GFIISTLFLIFSR

-271 KKFLVASK
+271 KKLLVASK
-279 IISLILLPLIFVTL
+279 IISLILFPLIFVTL
-293 AQGLMSELGPTSDTF
+293 IQGLMSEFGPTSDTF
-308 LGGVSRSIS
+308 IGGVSRSLS
-317 QMTLGRVK
+317 QMTLGRIK
-325 IPRPEAKNPSTTS
+325 IPLPEAKNPSTTS
-338 NESSSLSSNNNVNT
+338 NESSNLSPNDNTNT
-352 NASAHSIVNSTSN
+352 NASTNTSAN
-365 APLFNG
+365 PISDAPLFDG

-386 GLRLAFS
+386 GLQLALS
-393 HPKQF
+393 HPGQF

-456 SRQKLVKPSSSQSSK
+456 SRQKPAKLSPKQSSK

-483 SSIAPAK
+483 PHITPAK
-490 LYFASL
+490 LYFISL

-521 LYPALFAEN
+521 LYPALFAKNFEF
-530 SYKVQHLCN
+530 L
-539 TS
+539 

>member
-59 LLMGVLSMPN
+59 LLMGILSLPI
-69 FLVDLCNLIT
+69 FLADLCNLIT

-106 LWSPN
+106 FWSSN
-111 KLRGLMTAGIIWC
+111 KFRGLMTAGIIWC

-135 IILKKIPLSLEKPFL
+135 IILKKTPLSLEKPFL

-164 ILNTLNIPGDQILLC
+164 ILNTLNIPGDRILLC

-216 VIHPKNHQTRKA
+216 VIHPKSHQTRKT
-228 KILYIAL
+228 KILYLTLA
-235 SGFVISTLFLIFSR
+235 GFIISTLFLIFSR

-271 KKFLVASK
+271 KKLLVASK

-325 IPRPEAKNPSTTS
+325 IPLPEAKNPSVTS
-338 NESSSLSSNNNVNT
+338 NGSSNLLLND
-352 NASAHSIVNSTSN
+352 NASTNSSTNSSPNPTSD
-365 APLFNG
+365 APLFDG
-371 YITESTDIRVKLSKM
+371 YITESTDIRVKLSQM
-386 GLRLAFS
+386 GLHLAFS
-393 HPKQF
+393 HPGQF

-407 GVALYQAFSELG
+407 GVALYQAFPELG
-419 STKEITQNQYVAI
+419 STKEITQNQYIAI

-456 SRQKLVKPSSSQSSK
+456 SRQKPAKLSPKQSSK

-483 SSIAPAK
+483 PHITPAK
-490 LYFASL
+490 LYFISL

-511 NALHIYLVPV
+511 NALHIYLAPI
-521 LYPALFAEN
+521 LYPALFAKNFEF
-530 SYKVQHLCN
+530 L
-539 TS
+539 

>member
-1 MLKNL
+1 MLDNL
-6 QTKLEDINQKL
+6 QNKLENLNQKL
-17 LPVHRSLLWA
+17 LPLHRRFFWI
-27 LPIILFFSYY
+27 LPIVLFFSYY

-69 FLVDLCNLIT
+69 FLADLCNLIT

-106 LWSPN
+106 LWSSN

-135 IILKKIPLSLEKPFL
+135 IILKKTPLSLEKPFL

-164 ILNTLNIPGDQILLC
+164 ILNTLNIPGDRILLC

-211 FLVFR
+211 FLVFK
-216 VIHPKNHQTRKA
+216 VIHPKNHQNRQT
-228 KILYIAL
+228 KILYLAL
-235 SGFVISTLFLIFSR
+235 AGCIISTLFLIFSR

-279 IISLILLPLIFVTL
+279 IISLVLFPLIFVTI
-293 AQGLMSELGPTSDTF
+293 AQGLMSEFGPTSDTF
-308 LGGVSRSIS
+308 IGGVSRSLS
-317 QMTLGRVK
+317 QMTLGRIK
-325 IPRPEAKNPSTTS
+325 IPLPEAKNPSTTS
-338 NESSSLSSNNNVNT
+338 NESSNLSPNDNTNT
-352 NASAHSIVNSTSN
+352 NASTNTSAN
-365 APLFNG
+365 PISDAPLFDG

-386 GLRLAFS
+386 GLQLALS
-393 HPKQF
+393 HPGQF

-407 GVALYQAFSELG
+407 GVALYQAFPELG
-419 STKEITQNQYVAI
+419 STKEITQNEYIAI

-444 FCSGTCVFYLCY
+444 FCSSTCVIYLCY
-456 SRQKLVKPSSSQSSK
+456 SRQKPAKLSPKQSSK

-483 SSIAPAK
+483 PHITPAK
-490 LYFASL
+490 LYFISL

-530 SYKVQHLCN
+530 FEFL
-539 TS
+539 

>member
-17 LPVHRSLLWA
+17 LPVHRSFFWA
-27 LPIILFFSYY
+27 LPIVLFFSYY

-69 FLVDLCNLIT
+69 FLADLCNLIT

-124 LYLSL
+124 IYLSL

-135 IILKKIPLSLEKPFL
+135 IILKKTPLSLEKPFL

-211 FLVFR
+211 FLVFK
-216 VIHPKNHQTRKA
+216 VIHPKSHQTRKA

-235 SGFVISTLFLIFSR
+235 SGFIISTLFLIFSR

-264 YEIFHTK
+264 YEVFCAK
-271 KKFLVASK
+271 KKLLIASK
-279 IISLILLPLIFVTL
+279 IVSIILFPLIFVTL

-352 NASAHSIVNSTSN
+352 NASAHSSVNSTSN

-407 GVALYQAFSELG
+407 GVALYQAFPELG
-419 STKEITQNQYVAI
+419 STKEITQNQYIAI

-444 FCSGTCVFYLCY
+444 LCSGTCVFYLCY

-521 LYPALFAEN
+521 LYPALFAKNFEF
-530 SYKVQHLCN
+530 L
-539 TS
+539 